1 MDKSLDIDLY
11 QARMLIAFY
20 LSGRH
25 NIKGT
30 MEAFTRKLPANRN
43 FMVVCGIPRIAEYLN
58 SVKFSEKTIRIL
70 KEVLPEINFTEDL
83 CNYLYSIDFAKEL
96 SVKAMADGDIV
107 FAEEPVISITGPIGI
122 AQYVETKILSILNHD
137 IRIASK
143 AARITLA
150 AQARPIAEFGSRRH
164 ADNMGAE
171 AARAAYIGGF
181 TSTSNVSAYEKYG
194 IPVIGTMGHV
204 WVMSYL
210 NKDKESEAYSDW
222 GKLFKD
228 SVYLPDTYHTINGA
242 KKVLETCRGNVGGI
256 RLDSGNLSELS
267 FHIRR
272 DLNNRDAFSAQIGA
286 TNDLD
291 EYEIKTLI
299 DNGNPIDWFGV
310 GTKVVTTPDSPSC
323 NFIYKLVE
331 VEGKPVAKI
340 SSDQGKTTLPG
351 AKQVFR
357 DYCVNGHDIMYTN
370 DVLSLASENKPTKE
384 SLALLNIISVADSM
398 PTAQKSRDRFLK
410 NISYMPKYVRTIK
423 CDAMSFPVERS
434 SSLIKEL
441 RSFLLENDIKY

>member
-20 LSGRH
+20 LTGRSQ
-25 NIKGT
+25 IIGT
-30 MEAFTRKLPANRN
+30 MEAFTRKLPKNRK
-43 FMVVCGIPRIAEYLN
+43 FMTVCGIPRIADYLRT
-58 SVKFSEKTIRIL
+58 VKFTENTIRIL
-70 KEVLPEINFTEDL
+70 KEVLPEINFTDDL
-83 CNYLYSIDFAKEL
+83 CNYLYSINFAKDL
-96 SVKAMADGDIV
+96 KLRAMSDGDIV
-107 FAEEPVISITGPIGI
+107 FAEEPVISISGPIGL

-143 AARITLA
+143 AARIYLA
-150 AQARPIAEFGSRRH
+150 AKGRPVVEFGGRRH
-164 ADNMGAE
+164 ADNMVAE

-181 TSTSNVSAYEKYG
+181 SSTSNVSAYEKYG

-210 NKDKESEAYSDW
+210 DDELKAYKDW

-228 SVYLPDTYHTINGA
+228 SVYLPDTYDTISGT
-242 KKVLETCRGNVGGI
+242 KKVLEACRGNVGGI

-272 DLNNRDAFSAQIGA
+272 DLNNRDAFKAKIGA

-291 EYEIKTLI
+291 EYEIDKLI
-299 DNGNPIDWFGV
+299 ENGNPIDWFGV
-310 GTKVVTTPDSPSC
+310 GTRVVTTPDSPSC

-331 VEGKPVAKI
+331 VDGVPVAKK
-340 SSDQGKTTLPG
+340 SSDPGKTTLPG

-357 DYCVNGHDIMYTN
+357 YFESRYNQNKQFTADII
-370 DVLSLASENKPTKE
+370 SLNNEGGDTSG
-384 SLALLNIISVADSM
+384 LLNDLDLNAKQPVALE
-398 PTAQKSRDRFLK
+398 SRNKFIE
-410 NISYMPKYVRTIK
+410 NIAMMPKYLT
-423 CDAMSFPVERS
+423 SFFDDGVTYRVMRS
-434 SSLIKEL
+434 KNLTDTLQQFMLK
-441 RSFLLENDIKY
+441 NDNKY